1 VHKMKLIINNKN
13 NDPLWKKIS
22 CKCNHNSVET
32 EYPLIDCVH
41 CNCKR
46 ADDSIP
52 TNTFK
57 VNQRVLDKDGKF
69 KENKIVEIKE
79 ITLTNCD
86 KYGSCIGWSY

>member
-1 VHKMKLIINNKN
+1 
-13 NDPLWKKIS
+13 
-22 CKCNHNSVET
+22 
-32 EYPLIDCVH
+32 VH

-57 VNQRVLDKDGKF
+57 VNQRMLDKDGKF

-79 ITLTNCD
+79 IFLTNCD

>member
-1 VHKMKLIINNKN
+1 MHKMKLIINNKN
-13 NDPLWKKIS
+13 NDPLWKKIP
-22 CKCNHNSVET
+22 CKCHISNIELK
-32 EYPLIDCVH
+32 YPLIDCVSCH
-41 CNCKR
+41 CKR

-57 VNQRVLDKDGKF
+57 VNQRMLDKDGKF

-79 ITLTNCD
+79 IFLTNCD